1 MTLNALTVDAVR
13 RLLARGLPHRQIAR
27 QLRGEV
33 SRSAVR
39 EIALK
44 MMRYDPRPEP
54 KKYVLPP
61 IAAVAK
67 CPTCN
72 YRVELPCKICSAR
85 AWRHIRRLQ
94 KLSRRANQK

>member
-1 MTLNALTVDAVR
+1 VTLHPVTVDAVR
-13 RLLARGLPHRQIAR
+13 RLLARGLPFRQIAR
-27 QLRGEV
+27 QLRGQV

-44 MMRYDPRPEP
+44 MMRYDPRPKP
-54 KKYVLPP
+54 KNYVLPP

-85 AWRHIRRLQ
+85 AWRHIRRLR
-94 KLSRRANQK
+94 KLTRQPNQK